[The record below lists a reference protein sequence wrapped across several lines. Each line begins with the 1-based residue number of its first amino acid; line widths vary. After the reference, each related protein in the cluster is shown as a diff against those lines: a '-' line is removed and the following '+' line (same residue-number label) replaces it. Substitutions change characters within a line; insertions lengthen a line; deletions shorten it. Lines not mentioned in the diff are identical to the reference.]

1 MLGCKKSEIKVI
13 VNSYLGNRLFSG
25 GLACFMLFTLSGCG
39 GGGSGNTGTP
49 SVMALSAPTNL
60 TADAGKQRAT
70 LNWSTVPAATSFTIY
85 YSSAPGVSKSSSK
98 ITDAHSIYVMR
109 DLTDGKPYFFAIS
122 AVNAAQESDL
132 SVEVSATPTP
142 TPPQP
147 APVTLRA
154 QSENKLVRISWE
166 PGFLATAD
174 PTSYTIYYGTTPQ
187 LSPHSPLKMT
197 QASSPQ
203 AITGLDNGTL
213 YYFAVTATTANGESA
228 MSYTVSA
235 TPLAS
240 PPPAPPS
247 GLTAVE
253 GNGNITLT
261 WTPTPGVSTYNLY
274 YGTEFDVNKANG
286 IKVTD
291 VRQPFTLTGLRNN
304 TAYFLVLS
312 AVGAGGEGFESP
324 QVAATPLI
332 SAPVEDMVSIP
343 AGTFLMGDNLLD
355 LSAPAPYA
363 TPVHAVTLSAF
374 SIARH
379 ETSYAQWVSV
389 YNWAVQNGY
398 TFESAGRNGA
408 WQISTHMPVTQISWF
423 DVVKWLNAR
432 SEKEGRSPVYF
443 TSASQ
448 TAVYRAGNID
458 LTNGSVAWL
467 ANGYR
472 LPTEAEWEYASR
484 GGLVGKRYPW
494 GDVLEATRAN
504 YDRGTSTS
512 IGSYPANG
520 FGLHDM
526 AGNVWEW
533 TWDRDSTDY
542 SMDASGITDPHGSS
556 AGLLRVRRGG
566 SYVYGERYLRNFD
579 KMFRS
584 ANYTGPYFGFRAASS
599 QP

>member
-1 MLGCKKSEIKVI
+1 
-13 VNSYLGNRLFSG
+13 
-25 GLACFMLFTLSGCG
+25 LSGCG
-39 GGGSGNTGTP
+39 GGAAGVVGGAGETAVLNLLP
-49 SVMALSAPTNL
+49 PANL
-60 TADAGKQRAT
+60 TADAGKQRVT
-70 LNWSTVPAATSFTIY
+70 LNWSNVPQATSFTIY
-85 YSSAPGVSKSSSK
+85 YSNTPGVTKAGNK

-109 DLTDGKPYFFAIS
+109 DLTDGKPYFFAI
-122 AVNAAQESDL
+122 AAANTTQESEL
-132 SVEVSATPTP
+132 SAEVSATPTP

-154 QSENKLVRISWE
+154 QSENKLVRVSWE
-166 PGFLATAD
+166 PGFLATGD
-174 PTSYTIYYGTTPQ
+174 PTSYTVYYGPAAQ
-187 LSPHSPLKMT
+187 VSPLTALKMT
-197 QASSPQ
+197 GASSPQ
-203 AITGLDNGTL
+203 AITGLDNGAL

-261 WTPTPGVSTYNLY
+261 WTPTPGASTYNLY
-274 YGTEFDVNKANG
+274 YGTEFEVNKANG

-291 VRQPFTLTGLRNN
+291 VRQPFSLTGLRNN

-324 QVAATPLI
+324 QVAATPLA

-355 LSAPAPYA
+355 SSAPAPYA
-363 TPVHAVTLSAF
+363 TPVHPVTLSAF

-389 YNWAVQNGY
+389 YDWALQHGY
-398 TFESAGRNGA
+398 TFDSAGRNGA
-408 WQISTHMPVTQISWF
+408 WQIGTHMPVTQISWF

-432 SEKEGRSPVYF
+432 SEKEGRSPVYY
-443 TSASQ
+443 TNASQ
-448 TAVYRAGNID
+448 TTVYRTGNLD
-458 LTNGSVAWL
+458 LSNNLVAWL

-472 LPTEAEWEYASR
+472 LPTDAEWEYASR

-494 GDVLEATRAN
+494 GDVLDSTRAN

-512 IGSYPANG
+512 VGSYPANG
-520 FGLHDM
+520 YGLHDM

-542 SMDASGITDPHGSS
+542 SMDASGITDPHGTST
-556 AGLLRVRRGG
+556 GLLRVRRGG

-599 QP
+599 QR